1 MRRGTDYTVGII
13 SSALKCMQMQRQNYN
28 TDFIP
33 TGAAML
39 AKTIA
44 ETNSSNKK
52 PLLAMAVMHRS
63 RSLTELNA

>member
-1 MRRGTDYTVGII
+1 
-13 SSALKCMQMQRQNYN
+13 MQMQRQNYY

-39 AKTIA
+39 AETIA

-52 PLLAMAVMHRS
+52 TLTCHGRDAPLS
-63 RSLTELNA
+63 IST

>member
-1 MRRGTDYTVGII
+1 
-13 SSALKCMQMQRQNYN
+13 MQMQRQNYY

-44 ETNSSNKK
+44 ETNRSNKK

-63 RSLTELNA
+63 RSLPELNA

>member
-1 MRRGTDYTVGII
+1 
-13 SSALKCMQMQRQNYN
+13 MQMQRQNYY

-63 RSLTELNA
+63 RSPPELNAWVAGLQFNLNFSKHCR